1 MLGDDAGS
9 PILAAVTTTESVLN
23 RVAAGTTAA
32 TALPPGT
39 PLEAFIERE
48 AVRPSTPDIEYR
60 QSADAGLYFLRLLRA
75 GNVGQLAPL
84 YVTQYGIAAPTAA
97 QQASLDAPALALAAI
112 VSNRVPDGA
121 RLAAD
126 LRAAQPGLPATPAI
140 PAADK
145 AAVQTA
151 ANAYLAWYDSLYD
164 APTTGPSPSWV
175 DARMEYQF
183 SVDASATDTPCAFVA
198 DRYTGEPLDWPS
210 FDHSAT
216 PLGAISTPPAAVTR
230 TLIPAPVTFKGMPAP
245 RYWQL
250 EDASVDIGAVDAG
263 PADTARLMLREF
275 ALIYGNDWFVVPIPV
290 TVGAVA
296 HVTSLVVTDTFGI
309 TQTIPHYS
317 ATPDGGRWR
326 MFAISGDAIDYRL
339 ILPPVLARG
348 LDSQP
353 QEQVLL
359 VRDDA
364 ASMAWGVE
372 KIVAGASGTPID
384 RASAAA
390 IAAPTAT
397 ATNAGHGAPLPT
409 RHVGTSLLH
418 PLRRQRRQR
427 RSTAHAARR
436 SFGCRRHPC
445 ADHAA
450 RPHPRVQH
458 SRVRGRVHPRRRAH
472 RPTLSP
478 RAVDRRINAPV
489 ASAAEDDGCGSR
501 VQWVAVRSGHT
512 GINSTLAEPPDA
524 LRLVSPSEKRLR
536 CPRWPSRCS
545 SPSARPDGCAQAE
558 TGLAFAHGAN
568 TTMADYTWRIATE
581 LIELAPQYI
590 VSRPT
595 TCCRRARLC

>member
-1 MLGDDAGS
+1 MPSLTIWTRLEPRCRDADLTTALQARTHDPLWFLARQWQLGETLGDDAGS

-23 RVAAGTTAA
+23 RVAAGTAGA
-32 TALPPGT
+32 TVLPRGT

-60 QSADAGLYFLRLLRA
+60 QSADAGLYFLRLLRE
-75 GNVGQLAPL
+75 GNVGELAPL
-84 YVTQYGIAAPTAA
+84 YVTHYGIAPPTAA
-97 QQASLDAPALALAAI
+97 QQASLDPPALAVAAI

-140 PAADK
+140 PTTDQQS
-145 AAVQTA
+145 VQTA

-164 APTTGPSPSWV
+164 APTTGPSTSWV

-230 TLIPAPVTFKGMPAP
+230 TLIPAPVSFKGMPAP

-290 TVGAVA
+290 TVGAAA
-296 HVTSLVVTDTFGI
+296 HVTSLLVTDTFGI

-364 ASMAWGVE
+364 ASIAWGVE

-390 IAAPTAT
+390 IAAPAAPPAT
-397 ATNAGHGAPLPT
+397 PATGL
-409 RHVGTSLLH
+409 RYQLGTSAPAYYIPFVANATGGGQPRMQRAALLAINGSH
-418 PLRRQRRQR
+418 PPITPLGRILASDTPVFEEEFIREGVRIERLYR
-427 RSTAHAARR
+427 LARWTDGSTHLWLARR
-436 SFGCRRHPC
+436 KTSG
-445 ADHAA
+445 
-450 RPHPRVQH
+450 
-458 SRVRGRVHPRRRAH
+458 
-472 RPTLSP
+472 
-478 RAVDRRINAPV
+478 AVAGSSGLQFDQVTPV
-489 ASAAEDDGCGSR
+489 
-501 VQWVAVRSGHT
+501 
-512 GINSTLAEPPDA
+512 
-524 LRLVSPSEKRLR
+524 
-536 CPRWPSRCS
+536 
-545 SPSARPDGCAQAE
+545 
-558 TGLAFAHGAN
+558 
-568 TTMADYTWRIATE
+568 
-581 LIELAPQYI
+581 
-590 VSRPT
+590 
-595 TCCRRARLC
+595 

>member
-1 MLGDDAGS
+1 M
-9 PILAAVTTTESVLN
+9 
-23 RVAAGTTAA
+23 
-32 TALPPGT
+32 
-39 PLEAFIERE
+39 
-48 AVRPSTPDIEYR
+48 
-60 QSADAGLYFLRLLRA
+60 
-75 GNVGQLAPL
+75 
-84 YVTQYGIAAPTAA
+84 
-97 QQASLDAPALALAAI
+97 
-112 VSNRVPDGA
+112 
-121 RLAAD
+121 
-126 LRAAQPGLPATPAI
+126 
-140 PAADK
+140 
-145 AAVQTA
+145 QTA
-151 ANAYLAWYDSLYD
+151 ANAYLEWYDSLYD

-175 DARMEYQF
+175 DARMEYEF

-198 DRYTGEPLDWPS
+198 DRYTGEPLDWLS

-216 PLGAISTPPAAVTR
+216 PLGAISTPPAAVTH

-326 MFAISGDAIDYRL
+326 IFAISGDAIDYRL

-390 IAAPTAT
+390 IATPT
-397 ATNAGHGAPLPT
+397 PPPPT
-409 RHVGTSLLH
+409 PVTGLRYELGTSAPAYYIPFVANAASDGQPRMQRAALLAVDGSRAPIT
-418 PLRRQRRQR
+418 PLGRILASDTPVFEEEFIREGVRIDRLYR
-427 RSTAHAARR
+427 LARWTDGSTHLWLARR
-436 SFGCRRHPC
+436 KTTG
-445 ADHAA
+445 
-450 RPHPRVQH
+450 
-458 SRVRGRVHPRRRAH
+458 
-472 RPTLSP
+472 
-478 RAVDRRINAPV
+478 AVA
-489 ASAAEDDGCGSR
+489 GS
-501 VQWVAVRSGHT
+501 SGLQFDQ
-512 GINSTLAEPPDA
+512 I
-524 LRLVSPSEKRLR
+524 
-536 CPRWPSRCS
+536 
-545 SPSARPDGCAQAE
+545 
-558 TGLAFAHGAN
+558 
-568 TTMADYTWRIATE
+568 TTK
-581 LIELAPQYI
+581 
-590 VSRPT
+590 
-595 TCCRRARLC
+595 

>member
-1 MLGDDAGS
+1 MPSLTIWTRLEPRCRDADLTTALQARTHDPLWFLARQWQLGETLGDDAGS

-23 RVAAGTTAA
+23 RVAAGTTGA
-32 TALPPGT
+32 TVLPRGT

-48 AVRPSTPDIEYR
+48 AVRPSAPDIEYR
-60 QSADAGLYFLRLLRA
+60 QSADAGLYFLRLLRQ
-75 GNVGQLAPL
+75 GNVGQVAPL
-84 YVTQYGIAAPTAA
+84 YVTHYGIAPPTAA
-97 QQASLDAPALALAAI
+97 QQTSLDPPALAVAAI

-140 PAADK
+140 PTTDQQS
-145 AAVQTA
+145 VQTA

-164 APTTGPSPSWV
+164 APATGPSTSWV

-216 PLGAISTPPAAVTR
+216 PLGAVSTPPAAVTR
-230 TLIPAPVTFKGMPAP
+230 TLIPAPVSFKGMPAP

-290 TVGAVA
+290 TVGAA
-296 HVTSLVVTDTFGI
+296 THVTSLLVTDTFGI

-348 LDSQP
+348 LESQP

-390 IAAPTAT
+390 VAAPAPRPPTPVTGLRYQLGTAAPAYYIPFVAN
-397 ATNAGHGAPLPT
+397 ATGGGQAHMQRAAVLAIDGSHAPIT
-409 RHVGTSLLH
+409 
-418 PLRRQRRQR
+418 PLGRILASDTPVFEEEFIREGVRIERLYR
-427 RSTAHAARR
+427 LARWTDGSTHLWLARR
-436 SFGCRRHPC
+436 KTSG
-445 ADHAA
+445 
-450 RPHPRVQH
+450 
-458 SRVRGRVHPRRRAH
+458 
-472 RPTLSP
+472 
-478 RAVDRRINAPV
+478 AVAGSSGLQFDQVTPV
-489 ASAAEDDGCGSR
+489 
-501 VQWVAVRSGHT
+501 
-512 GINSTLAEPPDA
+512 
-524 LRLVSPSEKRLR
+524 
-536 CPRWPSRCS
+536 
-545 SPSARPDGCAQAE
+545 
-558 TGLAFAHGAN
+558 
-568 TTMADYTWRIATE
+568 
-581 LIELAPQYI
+581 
-590 VSRPT
+590 
-595 TCCRRARLC
+595 

>member
-1 MLGDDAGS
+1 MPSLTIWTRLEPRCRDADLTTALQARTHDPLWFLARQWQLGEMLGDDAGS

-23 RVAAGTTAA
+23 RVAAGSNAA
-32 TALPPGT
+32 TTLSPGT

-48 AVRPSTPDIEYR
+48 AVRPSTSDIEYR
-60 QSADAGLYFLRLLRA
+60 QSADAGLYFLRLLRV

-97 QQASLDAPALALAAI
+97 QQASLDAPALAVAAI
-112 VSNRVPDGA
+112 VANRVPDGA
-121 RLAAD
+121 RLAVD
-126 LRAAQPGLPATPAI
+126 LRAAQPGLPATPVI
-140 PAADK
+140 PSADR

-151 ANAYLAWYDSLYD
+151 ANAYLEWYDSLYD

-175 DARMEYQF
+175 DARMEYEF

-198 DRYTGEPLDWPS
+198 DRYTGEPLDWLS

-216 PLGAISTPPAAVTR
+216 PLGAISTPPAAVTH

-326 MFAISGDAIDYRL
+326 IFAISGDAIDYRL

-390 IAAPTAT
+390 IATPT
-397 ATNAGHGAPLPT
+397 PPPPT
-409 RHVGTSLLH
+409 PVTGLRYELGTSAPAYYIPFVANAASDGQPRMQRAALLAVDGSRAPIT
-418 PLRRQRRQR
+418 PLGRILASDTPVFEEEFIREGVRIDRLYR
-427 RSTAHAARR
+427 LARWTDGSTHLWLARR
-436 SFGCRRHPC
+436 KTTG
-445 ADHAA
+445 
-450 RPHPRVQH
+450 
-458 SRVRGRVHPRRRAH
+458 
-472 RPTLSP
+472 
-478 RAVDRRINAPV
+478 AVA
-489 ASAAEDDGCGSR
+489 GS
-501 VQWVAVRSGHT
+501 SGLQFDQ
-512 GINSTLAEPPDA
+512 I
-524 LRLVSPSEKRLR
+524 
-536 CPRWPSRCS
+536 
-545 SPSARPDGCAQAE
+545 
-558 TGLAFAHGAN
+558 
-568 TTMADYTWRIATE
+568 TTK
-581 LIELAPQYI
+581 
-590 VSRPT
+590 
-595 TCCRRARLC
+595 

>member
-1 MLGDDAGS
+1 M
-9 PILAAVTTTESVLN
+9 N

-32 TALPPGT
+32 TVLPPGT

-75 GNVGQLAPL
+75 HNVGQLAPL
-84 YVTQYGIAAPTAA
+84 YVTHYGIAAPTAA
-97 QQASLDAPALALAAI
+97 QQASLDAPALAVAAI
-112 VSNRVPDGA
+112 VANRVPDGA

-140 PAADK
+140 PAANK

-151 ANAYLAWYDSLYD
+151 ANAYLAWYNSLYD

-198 DRYTGEPLDWPS
+198 DHYTGEPLDWPS

-216 PLGAISTPPAAVTR
+216 ALGAISAPPAAVTR
-230 TLIPAPVTFKGMPAP
+230 TLIPAPVNFKGMPAP

-275 ALIYGNDWFVVPIPV
+275 ALIYGNDWFVVPLPV

-390 IAAPTAT
+390 IAAPT
-397 ATNAGHGAPLPT
+397 PPPPT
-409 RHVGTSLLH
+409 PVTGLRYQLGTSAPAYYIPFVANAANGGQPRMQRAALLAVDGTH
-418 PLRRQRRQR
+418 APITPLGRILASDTPVFEEEFIREGVRIDRLYR
-427 RSTAHAARR
+427 LASWTDGSTHLWLARR
-436 SFGCRRHPC
+436 KTTG
-445 ADHAA
+445 
-450 RPHPRVQH
+450 
-458 SRVRGRVHPRRRAH
+458 
-472 RPTLSP
+472 
-478 RAVDRRINAPV
+478 AVAGIQR
-489 ASAAEDDGCGSR
+489 
-501 VQWVAVRSGHT
+501 VAVRSDHT
-512 GINSTLAEPPDA
+512 GINSTL
-524 LRLVSPSEKRLR
+524 
-536 CPRWPSRCS
+536 
-545 SPSARPDGCAQAE
+545 
-558 TGLAFAHGAN
+558 
-568 TTMADYTWRIATE
+568 RIPE
-581 LIELAPQYI
+581 M
-590 VSRPT
+590 R
-595 TCCRRARLC
+595 

>member
-1 MLGDDAGS
+1 MPSLTIWTRLEPRCRDADLTTALQARTHDPMWFLARQWQLGEMLGDDAGS

-23 RVAAGTTAA
+23 RVAAGSTAA
-32 TALPPGT
+32 TTLSPGT

-48 AVRPSTPDIEYR
+48 AVRPSTSDIEYR
-60 QSADAGLYFLRLLRA
+60 QSADAGLYFLRLLRV

-97 QQASLDAPALALAAI
+97 QQASLDAPALAVAAI
-112 VSNRVPDGA
+112 VANRVPDGA
-121 RLAAD
+121 RLAVD
-126 LRAAQPGLPATPAI
+126 LRAAQPGLPATPVI
-140 PAADK
+140 PSADR

-151 ANAYLAWYDSLYD
+151 ANAYLEWYDSLYD

-175 DARMEYQF
+175 DARMEYEF

-198 DRYTGEPLDWPS
+198 DRYTGEPLDWLS

-216 PLGAISTPPAAVTR
+216 PLGAISTPPAAVTH

-326 MFAISGDAIDYRL
+326 IFAISGDAIDYRL

-390 IAAPTAT
+390 IATPT
-397 ATNAGHGAPLPT
+397 PPPPT
-409 RHVGTSLLH
+409 PVTGLRYELGTSA
-418 PLRRQRRQR
+418 PAYYIPFVANAASDGQRRMQR
-427 RSTAHAARR
+427 AALLAVDGSRAPITPLGRILASDTPVFEEEFIREGVRIDRLYRLARWTDGSTHLWLARR
-436 SFGCRRHPC
+436 KTTG
-445 ADHAA
+445 
-450 RPHPRVQH
+450 
-458 SRVRGRVHPRRRAH
+458 
-472 RPTLSP
+472 
-478 RAVDRRINAPV
+478 AVA
-489 ASAAEDDGCGSR
+489 GS
-501 VQWVAVRSGHT
+501 SGLQFDQ
-512 GINSTLAEPPDA
+512 I
-524 LRLVSPSEKRLR
+524 
-536 CPRWPSRCS
+536 
-545 SPSARPDGCAQAE
+545 
-558 TGLAFAHGAN
+558 
-568 TTMADYTWRIATE
+568 TTK
-581 LIELAPQYI
+581 
-590 VSRPT
+590 
-595 TCCRRARLC
+595 

>member
-1 MLGDDAGS
+1 MPSLTIWTRLEPRCRDADLTTALQARTHDPLWFLARQWQLGEMLGDDAGS
-9 PILAAVTTTESVLN
+9 PILAAVTTTESALN
-23 RVAAGTTAA
+23 RVAAGTAAA
-32 TALPPGT
+32 TVLPPGT

-60 QSADAGLYFLRLLRA
+60 QSADAGLYFLRLLHA

-84 YVTQYGIAAPTAA
+84 YVTHYGIAAPTAA
-97 QQASLDAPALALAAI
+97 QQASLDAPALAVAAI

-126 LRAAQPGLPATPAI
+126 LRAAQPGLPAAPAI
-140 PAADK
+140 PTVDR

-151 ANAYLAWYDSLYD
+151 ANAYLVWYDSLYD
-164 APTTGPSPSWV
+164 APTTGTSPSWV

-183 SVDASATDTPCAFVA
+183 SLDASATDTPCAFVA

-210 FDHSAT
+210 FDHSGT

-230 TLIPAPVTFKGMPAP
+230 TLIPVPVRFKGMPAP

-250 EDASVDIGAVDAG
+250 EDASVDIGAIDAG

-275 ALIYGNDWFVVPIPV
+275 ALIYGNDWFAVPVPV

-296 HVTSLVVTDTFGI
+296 RVTLLVVTDTFGI

-326 MFAISGDAIDYRL
+326 MFAISGDAVDYRL
-339 ILPPVLARG
+339 ILPPVLTRG

-390 IAAPTAT
+390 IAAP
-397 ATNAGHGAPLPT
+397 APPPPT
-409 RHVGTSLLH
+409 PFTGLHYRLGTSAPVYYIPFVANAASGGQPRMQRAALLAVDGSH
-418 PLRRQRRQR
+418 APITPLGRILAPGTPVFEEEFIREGVRIDRLYR
-427 RSTAHAARR
+427 LARWTDGSTHLWLARR
-436 SFGCRRHPC
+436 KTTG
-445 ADHAA
+445 
-450 RPHPRVQH
+450 
-458 SRVRGRVHPRRRAH
+458 
-472 RPTLSP
+472 
-478 RAVDRRINAPV
+478 AVAGSSGLQFDQVTPV
-489 ASAAEDDGCGSR
+489 
-501 VQWVAVRSGHT
+501 
-512 GINSTLAEPPDA
+512 
-524 LRLVSPSEKRLR
+524 
-536 CPRWPSRCS
+536 
-545 SPSARPDGCAQAE
+545 
-558 TGLAFAHGAN
+558 
-568 TTMADYTWRIATE
+568 
-581 LIELAPQYI
+581 
-590 VSRPT
+590 
-595 TCCRRARLC
+595 

>member
-1 MLGDDAGS
+1 MPSLTIWTRLEPRCRDADLTTALQARTHDPLWFLARQWQLGEMLGDDAGS

-32 TALPPGT
+32 AVLPPGT

-75 GNVGQLAPL
+75 YNVGQLAPL
-84 YVTQYGIAAPTAA
+84 YVTHYGIAPPTAA
-97 QQASLDAPALALAAI
+97 QQASLDAPALAVAAI
-112 VSNRVPDGA
+112 VANRVPDGA

-126 LRAAQPGLPATPAI
+126 LRAAQPALPATPAI
-140 PAADK
+140 PAADN

-151 ANAYLAWYDSLYD
+151 ANDYLVWYDSLYD

-183 SVDASATDTPCAFVA
+183 SVDASATDAPCAFVA

-210 FDHSAT
+210 FDHSAK
-216 PLGAISTPPAAVTR
+216 PLGAISTAPAAVTR
-230 TLIPAPVTFKGMPAP
+230 TLIPAPVSFKGMPAP

-263 PADTARLMLREF
+263 PADIARLMLREF

-296 HVTSLVVTDTFGI
+296 HVISLIVTDTFGI

-339 ILPPVLARG
+339 ILPPVLAQG

-372 KIVAGASGTPID
+372 KIVAGASGTPFD

-390 IAAPTAT
+390 IAAPTPPPPTPAT
-397 ATNAGHGAPLPT
+397 GL
-409 RHVGTSLLH
+409 RYELGTSAPAYYIPFVANAANGGQPRMQRAALLAVDGTH
-418 PLRRQRRQR
+418 APITPLGRILASNTPVFEEEFIREGVRIDQLYRLARWTDG
-427 RSTAHAARR
+427 STHLWLARR
-436 SFGCRRHPC
+436 KTTG
-445 ADHAA
+445 
-450 RPHPRVQH
+450 
-458 SRVRGRVHPRRRAH
+458 
-472 RPTLSP
+472 
-478 RAVDRRINAPV
+478 AVAGSSGLQFDQVTPV
-489 ASAAEDDGCGSR
+489 
-501 VQWVAVRSGHT
+501 
-512 GINSTLAEPPDA
+512 
-524 LRLVSPSEKRLR
+524 
-536 CPRWPSRCS
+536 
-545 SPSARPDGCAQAE
+545 
-558 TGLAFAHGAN
+558 
-568 TTMADYTWRIATE
+568 
-581 LIELAPQYI
+581 
-590 VSRPT
+590 
-595 TCCRRARLC
+595 

>member
-1 MLGDDAGS
+1 MPSLTIWTRLEPRCRDADLTTALQARTHDPLWFLARQWQLGEMLGDDAGS

-32 TALPPGT
+32 AVLPPGT

-75 GNVGQLAPL
+75 HNVGQLAPL
-84 YVTQYGIAAPTAA
+84 YVTHYGIAPPTAT
-97 QQASLDAPALALAAI
+97 QQASLDPPALAVAAI
-112 VSNRVPDGA
+112 VANRAPDGA

-126 LRAAQPGLPATPAI
+126 LRAAQPALPATPAI
-140 PAADK
+140 PAADN
-145 AAVQTA
+145 AAVQAA
-151 ANAYLAWYDSLYD
+151 ANDYLVWYDSLYD

-183 SVDASATDTPCAFVA
+183 SVDASATDAPCVFVA

-210 FDHSAT
+210 FEHSAT
-216 PLGAISTPPAAVTR
+216 PLGAIGTPPAAVTR
-230 TLIPAPVTFKGMPAP
+230 TLIPAPVSFKGMPAP

-339 ILPPVLARG
+339 ILPPVLAQG

-372 KIVAGASGTPID
+372 KIVAGASGTPFD

-390 IAAPTAT
+390 IAAPTRPPPTPAT
-397 ATNAGHGAPLPT
+397 GL
-409 RHVGTSLLH
+409 RYELGTSAPAYYIPFIANAANGGQPRMQRAALLAVDGTH
-418 PLRRQRRQR
+418 APITPLGRILASNTPVFEEEFIREGVRIDRLYR
-427 RSTAHAARR
+427 LARWTDGSTHLWLARR
-436 SFGCRRHPC
+436 KTTG
-445 ADHAA
+445 
-450 RPHPRVQH
+450 
-458 SRVRGRVHPRRRAH
+458 
-472 RPTLSP
+472 
-478 RAVDRRINAPV
+478 AVA
-489 ASAAEDDGCGSR
+489 GS
-501 VQWVAVRSGHT
+501 SGLQFDQVT
-512 GINSTLAEPPDA
+512 PA
-524 LRLVSPSEKRLR
+524 
-536 CPRWPSRCS
+536 
-545 SPSARPDGCAQAE
+545 
-558 TGLAFAHGAN
+558 
-568 TTMADYTWRIATE
+568 
-581 LIELAPQYI
+581 
-590 VSRPT
+590 
-595 TCCRRARLC
+595 

>member
-1 MLGDDAGS
+1 MPSLTIWTRLEPRCRDEDLTTALQARTHDPLWFLARQWQLGEMLGDDAGS

-23 RVAAGTTAA
+23 RVAAGATAA
-32 TALPPGT
+32 TALPLGT

-48 AVRPSTPDIEYR
+48 AVRPSAPDIEYR

-75 GNVGQLAPL
+75 GNLAPLAPL
-84 YVTQYGIAAPTAA
+84 YVTQYAIAAAPEA
-97 QQASLDAPALALAAI
+97 QLSSLDAPALALAAI
-112 VSNRVPDGA
+112 VSNRVPDGT

-140 PAADK
+140 PAADR

-151 ANAYLAWYDSLYD
+151 ANAYLVWYDSLYD

-175 DARMEYQF
+175 DARMEYAF
-183 SVDASATDTPCAFVA
+183 SVDASATDTPCAFIA

-216 PLGAISTPPAAVTR
+216 PLGAVSTPPSAVTR

-263 PADTARLMLREF
+263 PTDTARLMLREF
-275 ALIYGNDWFVVPIPV
+275 ALIYGNDWFIVPIPV

-326 MFAISGDAIDYRL
+326 MFAISGDTIDYRL
-339 ILPPVLARG
+339 ILPPVLART

-384 RASAAA
+384 RASAVA
-390 IAAPTAT
+390 IASPTPPPPMPVT
-397 ATNAGHGAPLPT
+397 GL
-409 RHVGTSLLH
+409 RYQLGTSAPVYYIPFVASPASSGQPGMQRAALL
-418 PLRRQRRQR
+418 
-427 RSTAHAARR
+427 
-436 SFGCRRHPC
+436 
-445 ADHAA
+445 
-450 RPHPRVQH
+450 
-458 SRVRGRVHPRRRAH
+458 
-472 RPTLSP
+472 
-478 RAVDRRINAPV
+478 AVDGSHAPITPLGRILASNAPV
-489 ASAAEDDGCGSR
+489 FEEEFIREGVRIDRLYRLARWTDGSTHLWLARRKTTGAVAGS
-501 VQWVAVRSGHT
+501 SGLQFDQVT
-512 GINSTLAEPPDA
+512 PL
-524 LRLVSPSEKRLR
+524 
-536 CPRWPSRCS
+536 
-545 SPSARPDGCAQAE
+545 
-558 TGLAFAHGAN
+558 
-568 TTMADYTWRIATE
+568 
-581 LIELAPQYI
+581 
-590 VSRPT
+590 
-595 TCCRRARLC
+595 

>member
-1 MLGDDAGS
+1 MPSLTIWTRLEPRCRDADLTTALQARTHDPLWFLARQWQLGEMLGDDAGS
-9 PILAAVTTTESVLN
+9 PILAAVTTNESVLN
-23 RVAAGTTAA
+23 RVSAGSTAA

-48 AVRPSTPDIEYR
+48 AVRPSTSDIEYR
-60 QSADAGLYFLRLLRA
+60 QSADAGLYFLRLLRV

-97 QQASLDAPALALAAI
+97 QQASLDAPALAVAAI
-112 VSNRVPDGA
+112 VANRVPDGA
-121 RLAAD
+121 RLAVD
-126 LRAAQPGLPATPAI
+126 LRAAQPGLPATPVI
-140 PAADK
+140 PSADR

-151 ANAYLAWYDSLYD
+151 ANAYLEWYDSLYD

-175 DARMEYQF
+175 DARMEYEF

-198 DRYTGEPLDWPS
+198 DRYTGEPLDWLS

-216 PLGAISTPPAAVTR
+216 PLGAISTPPAAVTH

-326 MFAISGDAIDYRL
+326 IFAISGDAIDYRL

-390 IAAPTAT
+390 IATPT
-397 ATNAGHGAPLPT
+397 PPPPT
-409 RHVGTSLLH
+409 PVTGLRYELGTSAPAYYIPFVANAASDGQPRMQRAALLAVDGSRAPIT
-418 PLRRQRRQR
+418 PLGRILASDTPVFEEEFIREGVRIDRLYR
-427 RSTAHAARR
+427 LARWTDGSTHLWLARR
-436 SFGCRRHPC
+436 KTTG
-445 ADHAA
+445 
-450 RPHPRVQH
+450 
-458 SRVRGRVHPRRRAH
+458 
-472 RPTLSP
+472 
-478 RAVDRRINAPV
+478 AVA
-489 ASAAEDDGCGSR
+489 GS
-501 VQWVAVRSGHT
+501 SGLQFDE
-512 GINSTLAEPPDA
+512 I
-524 LRLVSPSEKRLR
+524 
-536 CPRWPSRCS
+536 
-545 SPSARPDGCAQAE
+545 
-558 TGLAFAHGAN
+558 
-568 TTMADYTWRIATE
+568 TTK
-581 LIELAPQYI
+581 
-590 VSRPT
+590 
-595 TCCRRARLC
+595 